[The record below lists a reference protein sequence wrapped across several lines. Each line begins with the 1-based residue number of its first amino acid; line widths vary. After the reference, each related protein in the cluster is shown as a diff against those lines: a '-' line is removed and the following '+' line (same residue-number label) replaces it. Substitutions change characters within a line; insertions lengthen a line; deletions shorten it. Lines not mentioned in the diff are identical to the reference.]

1 MRITDAILLAAG
13 SSRRMGRPKQLL
25 TIGNSTLLTRTVQI
39 IRSCP
44 EIRKLYVALGAN
56 ADLLKSSLETE
67 QVKIVIAETWQN
79 GMGASLK
86 SGLNAIQQKKPLPD
100 QILITVCDQPHLN
113 NKILNDLILSGM
125 QGKIIV
131 SDYGYDIGTPALFDS
146 YFYNQLI
153 SIPDDSGARKLFL
166 TNNNSII
173 KVSFPEGAVDLDT
186 PEDYAKFLKT
196 EKE

>member
-44 EIRKLYVALGAN
+44 EIRKLYVVLGAN

-125 QGKIIV
+125 QGKISA

-146 YFYNQLI
+146 YFYNQQI
-153 SIPDDSGARKLFL
+153 GRAH
-166 TNNNSII
+166 
-173 KVSFPEGAVDLDT
+173 V
-186 PEDYAKFLKT
+186 
-196 EKE
+196 